1 MKQTSSVRDRIIAK
15 LTEKFAP
22 EKLDVIDDSARHA
35 GHSGA
40 DPRGESHFRILII
53 SEAFTKKPRIERHR
67 MIYLTLEKEITDRI
81 HALEIKAVSPLEIVK

>member
-35 GHSGA
+35 GHAGA